1 MSSINNVRHLR
12 ILNFSQKNKKSKMEK
27 KNGQISAVIHTTG
40 LFEGIFVSLLL
51 NN

>member
-27 KNGQISAVIHTTG
+27 KKWPDIGSYTYYWFI
-40 LFEGIFVSLLL
+40 
-51 NN
+51 